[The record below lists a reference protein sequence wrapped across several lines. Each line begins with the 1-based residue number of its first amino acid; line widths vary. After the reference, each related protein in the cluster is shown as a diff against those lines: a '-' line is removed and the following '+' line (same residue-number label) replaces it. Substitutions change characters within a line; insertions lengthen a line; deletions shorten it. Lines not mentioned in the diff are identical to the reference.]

1 MYIDNINNKKF
12 IDNRCKIQKNL
23 EIDNTGIADNST
35 DLTAARNEYNILKQN
50 NRICYPDSLDIS
62 GLSVSYG
69 RKNIINNLNITLYS
83 GEFTALIGN
92 NGCGKSTLIKAVMNL
107 ISHKGKCVLR
117 FSSDKTTP
125 ENTAT
130 FAKVITEKL
139 TPKKRAM
146 YMTYIAQHSGI
157 SSSISVM
164 DVCLMGY
171 NHMLNPLVCAVM
183 FLKRLNMSDLRTGRR
198 MIFFH
203 LVLARSRCVY
213 SPVRLSRILLL

>member
-1 MYIDNINNKKF
+1 MCVNTIFKTGKNIAMYIDNINNKKF

-130 FAKVITEKL
+130 FAQVITEKL

-171 NHMLNPLVCAVM
+171 NHMLNPLAVPDSSM
-183 FLKRLNMSDLRTGRR
+183 RCNVLKAL
-198 MIFFH
+198 
-203 LVLARSRCVY
+203 
-213 SPVRLSRILLL
+213 